1 MSDADLETLLAVDTP
16 AWRTEVGAIADY
28 LEEFGERTP
37 QALFD
42 ELEKTADALV

>member
-1 MSDADLETLLAVDTP
+1 MDTP

-37 QALFD
+37 RALFD
-42 ELEKTADALV
+42 ELEKTAEALA